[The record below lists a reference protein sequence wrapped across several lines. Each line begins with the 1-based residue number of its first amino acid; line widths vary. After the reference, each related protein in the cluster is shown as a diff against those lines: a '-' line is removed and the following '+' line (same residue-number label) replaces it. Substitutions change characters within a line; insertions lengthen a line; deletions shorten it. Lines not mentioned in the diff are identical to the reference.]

1 MVDDNIWDKVLEK
14 AKKITGIEKID
25 STNNLIDADKK
36 FSNGINLKKVLI
48 LITSVMKDSNKSDL
62 QIILQEPLVSK
73 NWW

>member
-25 STNNLIDADKK
+25 STNNLIDTDKK
-36 FSNGINLKKVLI
+36 LSNGINLKKVVI

>member
-1 MVDDNIWDKVLEK
+1 MVDDNIWHKVLEK

-25 STNNLIDADKK
+25 STNNLIDTDKK
-36 FSNGINLKKVLI
+36 LSNGINLKKVVI